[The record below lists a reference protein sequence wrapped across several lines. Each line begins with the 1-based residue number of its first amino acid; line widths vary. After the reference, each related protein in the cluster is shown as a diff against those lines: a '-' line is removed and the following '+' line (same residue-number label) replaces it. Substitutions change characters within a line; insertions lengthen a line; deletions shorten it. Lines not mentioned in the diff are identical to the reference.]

1 MEQQDFAKRLHLC
14 DDVCA
19 YMEKQGAFCQ
29 KVGIHNIRQ
38 NFRYELLKFSVY
50 LADSDQ
56 LIETEEVIFIRK
68 MLQVESVTNDLKVL
82 KNREHI
88 PFGYCMDVPKVFQLA
103 VLIDRENQRIC
114 PFRNQ
119 CAQIL
124 LDTMKLFGQMFIAL
138 HKNEVFEKAAKAYT
152 FYISAL
158 ESYLKEFGVSH
169 NSKEKLYPIPE
180 LELLNQKNQED
191 EDAGIATKKESDMGF
206 EEYDSAI
213 HQEESKAKDIK
224 LKNAKRKD
232 DDDTSL
238 EDKLNEFHDMVGL
251 TGVKAEVDALISLLR
266 IQKLRKERGLQNS
279 EISKHMVFS
288 GNPGTGKTTVARILA
303 GIYKDL
309 GILEKGTLIEVDR
322 SGLVK
327 GFVGQT
333 AIQVKKVIKEA
344 IGGILFID
352 EAYTLVNRG
361 DNDFGQEAIDTILK
375 AMEDH
380 RDELIVIVAGYPDLM
395 EEFLNSN
402 PGLKSRF
409 NKFIYFED
417 YTKEEHLQII
427 QKMCKAQDY
436 ILPDET
442 LYALDQYFTKVLS
455 DKPENYANAR
465 EIRNLLESAIM
476 NQATRMI
483 KVPNPTTEELQTLLV
498 EDFVL

>member
-1 MEQQDFAKRLHLC
+1 MDQQDFAKRLHLC

-29 KVGIHNIRQ
+29 KVGIHNIKQ

-68 MLQVESVTNDLKVL
+68 MLQVKSVTNDLKVL

-88 PFGYCMDVPKVFQLA
+88 PFGYCMDMPKVFQLA
-103 VLIDRENQRIC
+103 VLIDRENQRIN

-138 HKNEVFEKAAKAYT
+138 HKNEYFEKASKAYT
-152 FYISAL
+152 FYISAID
-158 ESYLKEFGVSH
+158 SYLNEFGVSH
-169 NSKEKLYPIPE
+169 NSKEKLHPIPE
-180 LELLNQKNQED
+180 LELLNKKKQED
-191 EDAGIATKKESDMGF
+191 ENTGIATKKDYDMEF
-206 EEYDSAI
+206 VECDSEMP
-213 HQEESKAKDIK
+213 QEISKKKEAK
-224 LKNAKRKD
+224 AS
-232 DDDTSL
+232 DDTSL

-266 IQKLRKERGLQNS
+266 IQKIRKERGLQNS

-309 GILEKGTLIEVDR
+309 GILEKGTLVEVDR

-442 LYALDQYFTKVLS
+442 LYALEQYFTKVLS

-498 EDFVL
+498 EDFVFQN

>member
-1 MEQQDFAKRLHLC
+1 MEQQDFVKRLHLC

-19 YMEKQGAFCQ
+19 YMEKQRAFCQ
-29 KVGIHNIRQ
+29 KVGIHNTKQ

-124 LDTMKLFGQMFIAL
+124 FDTMKLFGQMFIAL

-152 FYISAL
+152 FYISSL
-158 ESYLKEFGVSH
+158 ESYFKEFDVGH

-180 LELLNQKNQED
+180 LELLKQKKQED
-191 EDAGIATKKESDMGF
+191 ENTGIATKKESDT
-206 EEYDSAI
+206 ELKEYDSSMY
-213 HQEESKAKDIK
+213 QEEAKDTK
-224 LKNAKRKD
+224 VKCAKRKD
-232 DDDTSL
+232 DDETSL

-251 TGVKAEVDALISLLR
+251 AGVKAEVDALISLLR

-309 GILEKGTLIEVDR
+309 GVLGKGTLVEVDR

-327 GFVGQT
+327 GYVGQT

-344 IGGILFID
+344 LGGILFID

-395 EEFLNSN
+395 EAFLNSN

-427 QKMCKAQDY
+427 QKMCQAQDY

-442 LYALDQYFTKVLS
+442 LYELDQYFTKVLS
-455 DKPENYANAR
+455 NKPENYANAR
-465 EIRNLLESAIM
+465 EIRNLLESAIL

-498 EDFVL
+498 EDFSL